1 MKRHP
6 NEQIIYGLFDGPHDL
21 KVAFERLVAAG
32 IPVEDM
38 SVMMNEETH
47 DEDFKFIER
56 TRTRDGVAAGG
67 IIGGALGGML
77 GGLAALG
84 TALTGVGL
92 LVVGPAIAFAAAGGL
107 IGGLVGHGVPD
118 AEAKRL
124 HEALHEGQVMLAVH
138 THKPEQIKIAEEVFA
153 RAHGEKLE
161 ESEDLGRP

>member
-6 NEQIIYGLFDGPHDL
+6 NEQIIYGLFEGPHDL
-21 KVAFERLVAAG
+21 KVAFDQLVAAG

-47 DEDFKFIER
+47 DEDFKFIEK
-56 TRTRDGVAAGG
+56 TRTRDGATAGG

-84 TALTGVGL
+84 AASGIGL

-107 IGGLVGHGVPD
+107 LGGLVGNGVPD

-138 THKPEQIKIAEEVFA
+138 THKPEQIAIAERVFA
-153 RAHGEKLE
+153 DSKGEKLE
-161 ESEDLGRP
+161 ESEDLGAT